1 MIVTFCGHSE
11 VSQPEAVRRWLE
23 DLLVALV
30 EQGADTFYIG
40 GYGAFD
46 RLAAGVLRG
55 CKARYPHLN
64 IVLILPYL
72 TGNRAADGYDDTI
85 YPPLETVPPRVAVLR
100 RNQWMV
106 ERSDLLVAYV
116 IHSWGGAAKTLDYAK
131 RRRKPIVQYP
141 ELTSFAGT
149 IF

>member
-1 MIVTFCGHSE
+1 MIVTLCGHSE

-23 DLLVALV
+23 DLLAALV
-30 EQGADTFYIG
+30 EQGADTFYLG
-40 GYGAFD
+40 GYGTFD
-46 RLAAGVLRG
+46 RLAADVLRG

-64 IVLILPYL
+64 ILLILPYL
-72 TGNRAADGYDDTI
+72 TGSRAADGYDDTI

-116 IHSWGGAAKTLDYAK
+116 IHSWGGAAKTLDHAK

-141 ELTSFAGT
+141 VLTSFAGR